1 LPSSHAD
8 VSQKTD
14 KLQQARAAYDA
25 WSRRDLDAFVEC
37 FSTDVELQPYLGR
50 GLGSTVYRGHT
61 GLRRWYKEANE
72 EWDELRVDPHEF
84 TDVGEQLVIF
94 LKAVGRG
101 RGSQLEVEAEI
112 VHVAEFHDGRF
123 TRLRGF
129 GNREQALKAVDEE
142 S

>member
-1 LPSSHAD
+1 
-8 VSQKTD
+8 
-14 KLQQARAAYDA
+14 
-25 WSRRDLDAFVEC
+25 
-37 FSTDVELQPYLGR
+37 
-50 GLGSTVYRGHT
+50 
-61 GLRRWYKEANE
+61 
-72 EWDELRVDPHEF
+72 
-84 TDVGEQLVIF
+84 VIF

-129 GNREQALKAVDEE
+129 GDRGQALKAVDEE

>member
-1 LPSSHAD
+1 LPDLRQA
-8 VSQKTD
+8 TD
-14 KLQQARAAYDA
+14 KIEQARAAYDA
-25 WSRRDLDAFVEC
+25 WSRNDLDAFVEC
-37 FSTDVELQPYLGR
+37 FSNDVELQPYLGR

-72 EWDELRVDPHEF
+72 EWDELRVAPQEF
-84 TDVGEQLVIF
+84 KDAGEQLVIF

-112 VHVAEFHDGRF
+112 VHVAEFHGGRF

-129 GNREQALKAVDEE
+129 GDREQALKAVDEE